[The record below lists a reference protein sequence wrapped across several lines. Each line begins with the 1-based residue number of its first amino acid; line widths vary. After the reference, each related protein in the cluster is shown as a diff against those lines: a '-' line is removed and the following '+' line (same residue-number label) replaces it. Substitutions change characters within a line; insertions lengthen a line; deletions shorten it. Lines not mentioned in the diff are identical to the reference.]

1 MSKGLE
7 SLSDLRLEYC
17 GSDEQKE
24 RAYNIIEK
32 ELIVMEI
39 IKNRLVDTHDIVI
52 YTFSEFNYRRSQRG
66 LLTIS
71 KEEYD
76 LLKEV
81 IK

>member
-1 MSKGLE
+1 
-7 SLSDLRLEYC
+7 
-17 GSDEQKE
+17 
-24 RAYNIIEK
+24 
-32 ELIVMEI
+32 MEI

-71 KEEYD
+71 KEKYD

-81 IK
+81 LL